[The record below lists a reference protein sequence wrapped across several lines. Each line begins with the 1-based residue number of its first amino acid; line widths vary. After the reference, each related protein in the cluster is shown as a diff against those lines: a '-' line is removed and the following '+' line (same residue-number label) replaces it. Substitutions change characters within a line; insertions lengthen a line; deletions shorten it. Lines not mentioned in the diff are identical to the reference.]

1 MLATTVFD
9 NNDDNTGDGCA
20 GALCGLQVDK
30 VPTVVAAITHH
41 HKAEGKLPLDHKIYN
56 YTGID

>member
-1 MLATTVFD
+1 MATTVFN

-41 HKAEGKLPLDHKIYN
+41 HKAEGKQLHRDRLMEDKK
-56 YTGID
+56 